1 MATVDERM
9 RSVLELTE
17 GPRVLHVGACNN
29 CFPRTPEEYSGW
41 MHHLLVKEGFSVL
54 GTDIHRE
61 SLKLMEEAGYEVA
74 YMDAQAIPPDGEK
87 FDTIVA
93 GELIEH
99 LENPGLFLNGCR
111 ARLKPG
117 GRLVLTT
124 PNPFGV
130 MDILGYIK
138 NYDQAFNYQ
147 HTCWFDAQT
156 MRQILERCGFRIV
169 ELNFVDDLHPETMAR
184 KASKLDY
191 LLYKTFSDVWM
202 TGRRI
207 LPSRFRNTLVVHA
220 VPDEQYDAS

>member
-1 MATVDERM
+1 MQA
-9 RSVLELTE
+9 VLKLTK

-29 CFPRTPEEYSGW
+29 CFPRTEEEYSGW
-41 MHHLLVKEGFSVL
+41 MHHLLVSAGFSVL

-61 SLKLMEEAGYEVA
+61 NLKRMAEAGYEVA

-99 LENPGLFLNGCR
+99 LENPGLFLKGCR
-111 ARLKPG
+111 RRLAPG

-138 NYDQAFNYQ
+138 NFDQAFNYQ

-156 MRQILERCGFRIV
+156 MRQILGRCGFRIV
-169 ELNFVDDLHPETMAR
+169 KLDFVDDLHPETVAR

-191 LLYKTFSDVWM
+191 RLYKTFSDVWM
-202 TGRRI
+202 AGRRI

-220 VPDEQYDAS
+220 APNEQYDGA